1 MSLATE
7 PPCKEL
13 DIRDNIYDL
22 EKHVKNALKGYYE
35 YLDWLKEDSTIAF
48 FGGMTEDS
56 WINLCQ
62 WTSDKINAAEHIL
75 KNIKEIKD
83 QFGII
88 RDIEFYEGDG
98 ETEKEKY

>member
-1 MSLATE
+1 MGLKNE
-7 PPCKEL
+7 PICKEL

-22 EKHVKNALKGYYE
+22 ERHVKNALKGYEE
-35 YLDWLKEDSTIAF
+35 YLDWLKKDETIDF
-48 FGGMTEDS
+48 FGGMTNDT
-56 WINLCQ
+56 WLNLSK
-62 WTSDKINAAEHIL
+62 WTGEKMGAAEHIL

-83 QFGII
+83 QFNII